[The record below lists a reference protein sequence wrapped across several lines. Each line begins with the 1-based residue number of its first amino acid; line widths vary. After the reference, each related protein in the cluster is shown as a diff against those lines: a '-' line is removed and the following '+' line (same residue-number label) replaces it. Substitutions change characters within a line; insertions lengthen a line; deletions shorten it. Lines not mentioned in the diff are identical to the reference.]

1 MERERWLHL
10 EKHLNMQGDGW
21 VTQHTV
27 DSAHATNSDWELLCA
42 TLLPSVVKLSLLINY
57 KNCIINMYLM
67 LNYDWKSINTTLL
80 LKSTCY
86 CYQVQVDQD
95 QIGWRQGPP
104 ILPSKLRRN
113 QAASSPLGRES
124 SNEISGN
131 VALAIHIAWPRLHR
145 PGRSSAVKHHP
156 WAGLAPVQ
164 A

>member
-1 MERERWLHL
+1 MIFYCFVHGLFPRLLTIGMEAMERERWLHL

-80 LKSTCY
+80 C
-86 CYQVQVDQD
+86 
-95 QIGWRQGPP
+95 
-104 ILPSKLRRN
+104 
-113 QAASSPLGRES
+113 
-124 SNEISGN
+124 
-131 VALAIHIAWPRLHR
+131 
-145 PGRSSAVKHHP
+145 
-156 WAGLAPVQ
+156 
-164 A
+164 